1 MASRKD
7 LFDQQERAAKLKGQ
21 KPGRPNDPS
30 KVMEVGLYRAMEP
43 SLFDMIAVD
52 KFDAKKSEIDGF
64 RNSIKK
70 QKRPP
75 KEHEVSAIGQYNL
88 ELMA

>member
-1 MASRKD
+1 
-7 LFDQQERAAKLKGQ
+7 
-21 KPGRPNDPS
+21 
-30 KVMEVGLYRAMEP
+30 MEVGLYRAMEP

-75 KEHEVSAIGQYNL
+75 KEHEVSAIG
-88 ELMA
+88 